1 MKSDKKKRGFTL
13 VELLTVII
21 VLGIVMSITIV
32 FVSNLRNSSETNI
45 DEMTKGLVM
54 DSVKSYSTEFKS
66 GMDWKQEE
74 STVVNSDG
82 TKDRVVSYCV
92 SIESLI
98 NSGYFKGDNDR
109 VNNLRDNYVALVTE
123 KNGTVSDVEFI

>member
-45 DEMTKGLVM
+45 DKG
-54 DSVKSYSTEFKS
+54 SCY
-66 GMDWKQEE
+66 G
-74 STVVNSDG
+74 
-82 TKDRVVSYCV
+82 
-92 SIESLI
+92 
-98 NSGYFKGDNDR
+98 
-109 VNNLRDNYVALVTE
+109 
-123 KNGTVSDVEFI
+123 